1 MSNTNFKELK
11 INVEH
16 RRVVTTLNIMK
27 HTPHILCSYVIA
39 ELAMSFDGWGHE
51 EPRRPHI
58 SKLEVNL
65 RMDSNNIKR

>member
-27 HTPHILCSYVIA
+27 HTPHILCIYLIA

-51 EPRRPHI
+51 EPG
-58 SKLEVNL
+58 
-65 RMDSNNIKR
+65 